1 MVYIENTPDSG
12 LRKVSFI
19 FVAEPGQKVFLAG
32 SFNDWE
38 QEKLPML
45 YDEKNHAYTAA
56 VMLGCGNYEYKF
68 VVNGEWI
75 TDPDNQNFSANDF
88 GTLNS
93 VITIG

>member
-1 MVYIENTPDSG
+1 MFNIANTPDAG
-12 LRKVSFI
+12 LKKVSFSLTR
-19 FVAEPGQKVFLAG
+19 EPGQKIFLAG

-38 QEKLPML
+38 QELLAMV
-45 YDEKNHAYTAA
+45 YDENSNTYTAE
-56 VMLGCGNYEYKF
+56 VTLPCGCYEYKF

-93 VITIG
+93 VISIG